1 VSRLASAALRTPRR
15 PSALLLARSVLADSQ
30 CAAARG
36 SAHHRLVLR
45 AALCSKPSGAA
56 AAAAP
61 ADSSGSKKKQL
72 ATVPPRWTAAW
83 AWHVT
88 KETALHY
95 WHGSKLLAADI
106 RVAWKLL
113 GRVVAGRSLS
123 RREHN
128 LLVRVSA
135 DIARL
140 VPLSFFIL
148 VPMMEFALP
157 FALRLFPNLLPST
170 FEEKHQRE
178 EKRVK
183 LLKVRLEMA
192 QLLEHTLEKH
202 AAQVTAAERAK
213 LRKEEEELDVG
224 GLSLDETREHE
235 LKLLARKQSVGG
247 KMPEDVRR
255 FMVQMR
261 EGGVPNASTDEL
273 LTMMRGFKDN
283 VTLDHLYRDQ
293 LVAMARFLGM
303 NAFAPTAILRFQIR
317 QRLRKLRNEDK
328 DIMWEGVDTVREDE
342 LLVDLRARGLPTLNL
357 RPDQMRSTLHNW
369 LQLSQKK
376 EIPYTL
382 LILTNMLHFASLR
395 EEQQQLTKTI
405 ADGATRDPEI
415 DVAAAKA
422 ALSSLPSDLA
432 VDSTLVS
439 QVDVSN
445 DDKLQALVREERLV
459 DEEREVAESFV
470 EAETLADD
478 DELSDTP
485 KKKPK
490 AEKKKP
496 KTEKKLQLS
505 HDQVG
510 EIAEAVELMAAD
522 SPVANQRLEVEELLC
537 EREGRRERIEEAGK
551 RSKTVAMLDGR
562 VAAMIESLKTELEQ
576 TESTIGQA
584 FHSLDLDG
592 DGVLSREEL
601 VRAMGELHL
610 SKRPDAAAFHELL
623 DEIDVDDDGKISVK
637 DFRRLVQKMQMRRDD
652 SDDDVDVEVE
662 LGGGQARTKR

>member
-1 VSRLASAALRTPRR
+1 MWQGLK
-15 PSALLLARSVLADSQ
+15 D
-30 CAAARG
+30 
-36 SAHHRLVLR
+36 
-45 AALCSKPSGAA
+45 
-56 AAAAP
+56 
-61 ADSSGSKKKQL
+61 
-72 ATVPPRWTAAW
+72 TAA
-83 AWHVT
+83 
-88 KETALHY
+88 HY

-235 LKLLARKQSVGG
+235 LKLLARKQGAGG

-293 LVAMARFLGM
+293 LVAMA
-303 NAFAPTAILRFQIR
+303 P
-317 QRLRKLRNEDK
+317 
-328 DIMWEGVDTVREDE
+328 
-342 LLVDLRARGLPTLNL
+342 
-357 RPDQMRSTLHNW
+357 
-369 LQLSQKK
+369 
-376 EIPYTL
+376 
-382 LILTNMLHFASLR
+382 
-395 EEQQQLTKTI
+395 
-405 ADGATRDPEI
+405 
-415 DVAAAKA
+415 
-422 ALSSLPSDLA
+422 SSA
-432 VDSTLVS
+432 
-439 QVDVSN
+439 
-445 DDKLQALVREERLV
+445 
-459 DEEREVAESFV
+459 
-470 EAETLADD
+470 
-478 DELSDTP
+478 
-485 KKKPK
+485 
-490 AEKKKP
+490 
-496 KTEKKLQLS
+496 
-505 HDQVG
+505 
-510 EIAEAVELMAAD
+510 
-522 SPVANQRLEVEELLC
+522 
-537 EREGRRERIEEAGK
+537 
-551 RSKTVAMLDGR
+551 
-562 VAAMIESLKTELEQ
+562 
-576 TESTIGQA
+576 
-584 FHSLDLDG
+584 
-592 DGVLSREEL
+592 
-601 VRAMGELHL
+601 
-610 SKRPDAAAFHELL
+610 
-623 DEIDVDDDGKISVK
+623 
-637 DFRRLVQKMQMRRDD
+637 
-652 SDDDVDVEVE
+652 
-662 LGGGQARTKR
+662 